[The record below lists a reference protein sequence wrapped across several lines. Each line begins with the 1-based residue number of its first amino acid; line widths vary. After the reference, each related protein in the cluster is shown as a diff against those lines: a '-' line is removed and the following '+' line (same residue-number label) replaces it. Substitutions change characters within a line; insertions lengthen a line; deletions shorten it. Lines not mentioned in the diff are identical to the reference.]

1 MDVFE
6 AIKIRKSIRRFSERA
21 IEKEKLKQILEAARL
36 APSWKNWQC
45 WSYIVIDDTQ
55 LIRELAATGG
65 FGSNT
70 WLRDAP
76 CVIVACGDPKG
87 SGDRNDI
94 RYYAVDVA
102 ISMEQLVLA
111 ATDLGLGTCWI
122 GIFEESVLKSSL
134 NIPDDLKIVAL
145 TPVGYP
151 ADKGFF
157 YYKLRSKATNTKRRR
172 SMTDIVHYNR
182 W

>member
-1 MDVFE
+1 MELLE
-6 AIKIRKSIRRFSERA
+6 AVKIRKSIRRFAKRPVDKVDLE
-21 IEKEKLKQILEAARL
+21 QILEAARL

-45 WSYIVIDDTQ
+45 WSYVVIDSTD
-55 LIRELAATGG
+55 LIKELAATGG

-70 WLRDAP
+70 WMRDAP
-76 CVIVACGDPKG
+76 CVIVACGDPAK

-94 RYYAVDVA
+94 EYYTVDVA

-122 GIFEESVLKSSL
+122 GIFEESVLKSAL
-134 NIPDDLKIVAL
+134 GIPDDLKIVAL
-145 TPVGYP
+145 TPLGYP
-151 ADKGFF
+151 ADGGVSPA
-157 YYKLRSKATNTKRRR
+157 LTRRR
-172 SMTDIVHYNR
+172 PMDDIVHYNG